1 MRGDPE
7 KGGTQVEY
15 KKILVMGAGGM
26 LGLDLVDH
34 LREKLGSEGDVHA
47 ADLAQFDITDR
58 EAARSWIGDLQPD
71 LVINCAAYTN
81 VDGAEENR
89 DAAYAVNRDG
99 AGNAAEAAAAV
110 GADFYQISTDFIF
123 DGTKGE
129 DYLEDDQPNP
139 QSVYAASKWEGEQAV
154 REKHP
159 APVIIRIS
167 WLYGSRGKNFVQ
179 TMLNLGKA
187 RDELT
192 VVHDEVGRP
201 TYTRDLS
208 GWIWSM
214 MKAGPKGEVFN
225 AGNSGRC
232 SWFEFASRII
242 DEGGLAGKVT
252 VRPTTAAEWG
262 APAPRPSCS
271 VLSLRKLTD
280 LIGYAPRPWEDALK
294 DYIRLG
300 EE

>member
-1 MRGDPE
+1 
-7 KGGTQVEY
+7 VEY
-15 KKILVMGAGGM
+15 KRILVLGAGGM
-26 LGLDLVDH
+26 LGLDLVAH
-34 LREKLGSEGDVHA
+34 LREKLGSAGEVFA
-47 ADLAQFDITDR
+47 ADLDQFDITNGD
-58 EAARSWIGDLQPD
+58 AAMAWVADLDPD
-71 LVINCAAYTN
+71 LAINCAAYTN

-89 DAAYAVNRDG
+89 DACFAVNRDG
-99 AGNAAEAAAAV
+99 AGNAAEAAAAA

-129 DYLEDDQPNP
+129 EYLEEDQPNP

-167 WLYGSRGKNFVQ
+167 WLFGPQGKNFVQ
-179 TMLNLGKA
+179 TMLNLGQT

-201 TYTRDLS
+201 TYTRDLCQ
-208 GWIWSM
+208 WLWSM
-214 MKAGPKGEVFN
+214 MEARPKGQIFN
-225 AGNSGRC
+225 AANSGRC

-242 DEGGLAGKVT
+242 EEGGLAKKVT

-262 APAPRPSCS
+262 APAPRPSVS
-271 VLSLRKLTD
+271 VLSLEKLTG
-280 LIGYAPRPWEDALK
+280 LIGYAPRSWEEALK
-294 DYIRLG
+294 DYIRLH

>member
-1 MRGDPE
+1 M
-7 KGGTQVEY
+7 EY
-15 KKILVMGAGGM
+15 KKILVLGAKGM
-26 LGLDLVDH
+26 LGQDLVAH
-34 LREKLGSEGDVHA
+34 LREKLGSAGEVFA
-47 ADLAQFDITDR
+47 ADLEQFDITDR
-58 EAARSWIGDLQPD
+58 EAAMAWVGDLAPD

-81 VDGAEENR
+81 VDGAEKNR
-89 DAAYAVNRDG
+89 DVCYAVNRDG
-99 AGNAAEAAAAV
+99 AGNAAEATAAA

-123 DGTKGE
+123 DGTKDG
-129 DYLEDDQPNP
+129 DYLEEDQPNP
-139 QSVYAASKWEGEQAV
+139 QSGYAASKWEGEQAV
-154 REKHP
+154 RQMHP

-167 WLYGSRGKNFVQ
+167 WLFGPRGKNFVQ
-179 TMLNLGKA
+179 TMLNLGRT

-201 TYTRDLS
+201 TYTRDL
-208 GWIWSM
+208 GQWIWSVM
-214 MKAGPKGEVFN
+214 EARPRGETFN

-242 DEGGLAGKVT
+242 EEGGLADKVT

-271 VLSLRKLTD
+271 VLSLQKLTD
-280 LIGYAPRPWEDALK
+280 LIGYAPRSWEDALK
-294 DYIRLG
+294 DYIRLN